1 MDLEWYTKE
10 ELIEFIR
17 DNDSKSRLK
26 IADALEMWMI
36 DKVTDDLIQARRKS
50 NALFVKWHNME
61 LTNDP
66 IDLQEF
72 KKMADRCHEADL
84 ETNAAWQRLKEFQ
97 DEFLDAAK
105 DEVEKAETLRK
116 CSEEDENAA
125 RRQREG
131 EGNENRQ

>member
-1 MDLEWYTKE
+1 MNLEWYTKE

-26 IADALEMWMI
+26 ISDALEMWMI

-50 NALFVKWHNME
+50 NALLVKWHNME
-61 LTNDP
+61 LTGDP
-66 IDLQEF
+66 VDLQEF
-72 KKMADRCHEADL
+72 ERMADRCHEADL

-105 DEVEKAETLRK
+105 DEVEKVETLRK

-131 EGNENRQ
+131 EDNEDGH